1 MSDQVEGRVKL
12 DNNNNNTGAIDN
24 REQQMDSG
32 GSTLLVSGYYEQSAI
47 SGVTSKMVT
56 MSLYHCHRHALWC
69 VLSGLYFWFIETIA
83 FWHYPYPVPN

>member
-1 MSDQVEGRVKL
+1 MKL
-12 DNNNNNTGAIDN
+12 DSNNNNTGALDN

-56 MSLYHCHRHALWC
+56 MSLYHCLTMSPSCSVMCSLWI
-69 VLSGLYFWFIETIA
+69 VLLVY
-83 FWHYPYPVPN
+83 

>member
-1 MSDQVEGRVKL
+1 MYGWVQSCWMSDQVEGRVKL
-12 DNNNNNTGAIDN
+12 DSNNNNNTGALDN

-56 MSLYHCHRHALWC
+56 MSLYHCHRHAL
-69 VLSGLYFWFIETIA
+69 
-83 FWHYPYPVPN
+83 